1 MANSTQAGSKQ
12 STGTTQKQLNSSQVR
27 PSLYFGMFEVVTLL
41 YSGKN
46 VFITGGTGYLGRV
59 LIWKLLTYCP
69 DIGKVYL
76 LMREKKGVCQEKRLE
91 DMKGHFM
98 FQGIEKN
105 IPGQL
110 DKMHFVQGNI
120 QEIGIGL

>member
-1 MANSTQAGSKQ
+1 
-12 STGTTQKQLNSSQVR
+12 
-27 PSLYFGMFEVVTLL
+27 MFEVVTLF

-110 DKMHFVQGNI
+110 DKVHIVQGNI
-120 QEIGIGL
+120 QEIGIGLR